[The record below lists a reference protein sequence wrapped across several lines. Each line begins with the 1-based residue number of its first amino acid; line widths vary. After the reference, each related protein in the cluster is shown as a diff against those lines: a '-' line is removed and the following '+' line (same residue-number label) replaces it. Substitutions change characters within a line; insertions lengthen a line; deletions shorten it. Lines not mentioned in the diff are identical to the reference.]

1 MRSFSRK
8 SVYECVRDPDLI
20 RDDTSNKMKF
30 VTSFCNEMG
39 PSFGNKN
46 TIARICN
53 LVTHEMHAFTLKNDK
68 PIRIVYIA
76 LIVINGYVIDFS
88 SVIYYMCNDCVA
100 E

>member
-39 PSFGNKN
+39 PSFRNKN
-46 TIARICN
+46 C
-53 LVTHEMHAFTLKNDK
+53 
-68 PIRIVYIA
+68 
-76 LIVINGYVIDFS
+76 LI
-88 SVIYYMCNDCVA
+88 
-100 E
+100 